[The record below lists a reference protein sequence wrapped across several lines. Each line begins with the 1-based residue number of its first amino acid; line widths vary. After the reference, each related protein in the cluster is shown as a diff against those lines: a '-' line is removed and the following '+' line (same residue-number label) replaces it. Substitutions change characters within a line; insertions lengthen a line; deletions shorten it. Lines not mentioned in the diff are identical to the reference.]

1 MEAVEAYIR
10 KAGKWENLMRQI
22 RSVLLET
29 ELKEEVKWGIPS
41 YTFNGSMVIGMAGF
55 KNWLALWF
63 YQGVFLS
70 DPNALLVSGTEGKT
84 KGQRQWR
91 IKSEDEFDLAILQQF
106 VNEAIE
112 NARAGKSITI
122 EKNKQVEI
130 PSELAQ
136 ALKENAALAA
146 IFEAMS
152 PSHRR
157 EYAEYVAEAKLEAT
171 RLRRVEKIVPMIL
184 SKAGLN
190 DKYKGKS

>member
-1 MEAVEAYIR
+1 MEAVEAYIN

-91 IKSEDEFDLAILQQF
+91 IKSADEFDVVTLQQF

-112 NARAGKSITI
+112 NARAGKFIAI

-136 ALKENAALAA
+136 ALRENAELAA
-146 IFEAMS
+146 IFETMS

-157 EYAEYVAEAKLEAT
+157 EYAEYVADAKQEVT

-190 DKYKGKS
+190 DKYKSKP

>member
-136 ALKENAALAA
+136 ALKENAALAV

>member
-1 MEAVEAYIR
+1 MEAVEAYIS

-157 EYAEYVAEAKLEAT
+157 EYAEYVAEAKQEAT

>member
-1 MEAVEAYIR
+1 MEAVEAYIS

-22 RSVLLET
+22 HSVLLET

-157 EYAEYVAEAKLEAT
+157 EYAEYVAEAKQEAT

>member
-1 MEAVEAYIR
+1 MEAVEAYIN

-136 ALKENAALAA
+136 ALRENAELAA
-146 IFEAMS
+146 IFETMS

-157 EYAEYVAEAKLEAT
+157 EYAEYVADAKQEVT

-190 DKYKGKS
+190 DKYKSKP

>member
-136 ALKENAALAA
+136 ALKENAALAV

-157 EYAEYVAEAKLEAT
+157 EYAEYVAEAKQEAT

>member
-112 NARAGKSITI
+112 NARVGKSITI

>member
-1 MEAVEAYIR
+1 
-10 KAGKWENLMRQI
+10 
-22 RSVLLET
+22 
-29 ELKEEVKWGIPS
+29 
-41 YTFNGSMVIGMAGF
+41 MAGF

-157 EYAEYVAEAKLEAT
+157 EYAEYVAEAKQEAT

>member
-157 EYAEYVAEAKLEAT
+157 EYAEYVAEAKQEAT

>member
-1 MEAVEAYIR
+1 MEAVEAYIN

-91 IKSEDEFDLAILQQF
+91 IKSADEFDVVTLQQF

-112 NARAGKSITI
+112 NARAGKFIAI

-136 ALKENAALAA
+136 ALRENAELAA
-146 IFEAMS
+146 IFETMS

-157 EYAEYVAEAKLEAT
+157 EYAEYVADAKQEAT

-190 DKYKGKS
+190 DKYKSKP

>member
-1 MEAVEAYIR
+1 MEAVEAYIS

-22 RSVLLET
+22 HSVLLET

-112 NARAGKSITI
+112 NARAG
-122 EKNKQVEI
+122 
-130 PSELAQ
+130 
-136 ALKENAALAA
+136 
-146 IFEAMS
+146 
-152 PSHRR
+152 
-157 EYAEYVAEAKLEAT
+157 
-171 RLRRVEKIVPMIL
+171 
-184 SKAGLN
+184 
-190 DKYKGKS
+190 

>member
-1 MEAVEAYIR
+1 MEAVEAYIG

-157 EYAEYVAEAKLEAT
+157 EYAEYVAEAKQEAT